1 MTIVRPPRSR
11 MRVTSPIRSGYDSS
25 EPFDACGL
33 APMITSRSVLATS
46 GTGMLHALP
55 YSWAHTRFFGHWS
68 TVPADH
74 VTGMPARPGMAPEYR
89 LNE

>member
-1 MTIVRPPRSR
+1 M
-11 MRVTSPIRSGYDSS
+11 RSGYESS
-25 EPFDACGL
+25 DPLDACGL

-46 GTGMLHALP
+46 AIGIFHAP
-55 YSWAHTRFFGHWS
+55 PKSWAHTRFFGHWS

-74 VTGMPARPGMAPEYR
+74 RTLIPPKPGTAPEYR